1 MQCELPV
8 GNYQHVMALA
18 SYETSSSVLPAEKS
32 ELSHAKSG
40 AVGSQ
45 RLTAPL
51 LLQDTPMNRS
61 FMHLHLGFD
70 ATGLDDLEL
79 HHIVVNSWEGGVD
92 TEQVLSFLYI
102 LGEGLQDQQLKL
114 TLRKCRTITLLNV
127 VIGTLHAQNVV
138 LISIASVLDPSL
150 APAGKHTLHAY
161 LPATEPFHLWEGK
174 SFFLST
180 LTHKKCILTSPFL
193 ITLWESVCATD

>member
-1 MQCELPV
+1 M
-8 GNYQHVMALA
+8 
-18 SYETSSSVLPAEKS
+18 
-32 ELSHAKSG
+32 
-40 AVGSQ
+40 
-45 RLTAPL
+45 
-51 LLQDTPMNRS
+51 
-61 FMHLHLGFD
+61 
-70 ATGLDDLEL
+70 
-79 HHIVVNSWEGGVD
+79 
-92 TEQVLSFLYI
+92 
-102 LGEGLQDQQLKL
+102 GEGLQDQQLKL

-180 LTHKKCILTSPFL
+180 LTHKKVHPYKPIFLLLCGSLCVPQIKHHCILF
-193 ITLWESVCATD
+193 